1 MTIDMPKESKLKLP
15 SIGFQKT
22 TIGERIANFRKK
34 LGWTQAELAEKMG
47 SLRSLV
53 SDYERGKLRVHGEML
68 ARFSLALE
76 VSTDELIGING
87 KEKEQT
93 EKKIS
98 LSLWKRLKKIEML
111 PIPQKKTLLQTID
124 AFLKGNGIQ

>member
-15 SIGFQKT
+15 SIGFKKN

-68 ARFSLALE
+68 ARFSLA
-76 VSTDELIGING
+76 VNFRPDFTTCFRQKFTTPFRQHFTRSDVTS
-87 KEKEQT
+87 
-93 EKKIS
+93 S
-98 LSLWKRLKKIEML
+98 L
-111 PIPQKKTLLQTID
+111 
-124 AFLKGNGIQ
+124 